1 MAARVELTDVNLDY
15 ASIAEAR
22 KMSGLRLVLGAYAIP
37 GPWRES
43 CKGLFHVK
51 RIPYTPVV
59 TSGEGFSDLDFGRN
73 GADAELRA
81 WTGQSSAPVALWNN
95 ERPRINW
102 ADQLHLAELLNPD
115 PPLIPVSV
123 ADQTVMFGLIQ
134 LLAGEGGFGWTKR
147 IAILHR
153 ALTEMDP
160 DDLGRSLWVHV
171 GQKYLYTPELGAAAP
186 RRMASIVAHMD
197 QRLEAQK
204 MAGSHYFIG
213 NQLSALDIYWACF
226 VALLQPLSPALCPM
240 GDWPYNNPDEEV
252 RAVLSTLLLEH
263 RDYIY
268 EKYLELP
275 IVF

>member
-1 MAARVELTDVNLDY
+1 MATIVKLTDVKLNY

-43 CKGLFHVK
+43 CKGIFHVK

-59 TSGEGFSDLDFGRN
+59 TSGDGFSDLDFGRN

-95 ERPRINW
+95 ERPRISW
-102 ADQLHLAELLNPD
+102 ADQFHLAELLNPD
-115 PPLIPVSV
+115 PPLIPTSV
-123 ADQTVMFGLIQ
+123 EDQTAMFGLIQ
-134 LLAGEGGFGWTKR
+134 LLVGEGGFGWTKR
-147 IAILHR
+147 IAMLHR
-153 ALTEMDP
+153 ALTELEP
-160 DDLGRSLWVHV
+160 DDPSRSLWVHV

-186 RRMASIVAHMD
+186 ARMANIVAFMH

-204 MAGSHYFIG
+204 MAGSHYFVG
-213 NQLSALDIYWACF
+213 NQFSALDIYWACF

-240 GDWPYNNPDEEV
+240 GEWPYGNPDEEV
-252 RAVLSTLLLEH
+252 KAVLSTLLLEH

-275 IVF
+275 IAF